1 MNGRRMSDAEL
12 NEAFSIDPNVRLK
25 VQRLKQVVVVCVLI
39 SCLVV
44 VTLGSLSKTLITTTQ
59 KCKLQ
64 F

>member
-64 F
+64 L